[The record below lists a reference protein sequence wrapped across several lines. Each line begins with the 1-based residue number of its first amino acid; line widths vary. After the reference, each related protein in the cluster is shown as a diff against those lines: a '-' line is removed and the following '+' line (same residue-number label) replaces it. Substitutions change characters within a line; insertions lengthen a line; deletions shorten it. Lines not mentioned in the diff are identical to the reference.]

1 MLTSQ
6 FTLPAWLDLGA
17 TFVFAVSGAVRAMRK
32 GYDIVGTFA
41 LAFAAALGGVLMRDG
56 LFLQQGPPVIATDNR
71 YLLMVALAVGA
82 SIVAGRFVTRIPVTV
97 AVTDALGLGVYAVVG
112 MQKSIAAGLALLPV
126 VLVGVV
132 NAVGGGLL
140 RDVLS
145 REEPFLFKPGQFY
158 AATVVAGCAVFLLLA
173 IGLAL
178 DARIAAV
185 ASIAVTFSL
194 RLLSIRLDW
203 RTRPLGTTE
212 EGRQDQ

>member
-1 MLTSQ
+1 
-6 FTLPAWLDLGA
+6 
-17 TFVFAVSGAVRAMRK
+17 
-32 GYDIVGTFA
+32 
-41 LAFAAALGGVLMRDG
+41 
-56 LFLQQGPPVIATDNR
+56 
-71 YLLMVALAVGA
+71 
-82 SIVAGRFVTRIPVTV
+82 VTV

-158 AATVVAGCAVFLLLA
+158 AATVLAGCVVFLLLA
-173 IGLAL
+173 VGLVM

-194 RLLSIRLDW
+194 RLLAIRLDW

-212 EGRQDQ
+212 EAPEDR